1 MIVHWI
7 LRENFLI
14 ALLCPKYFVKTFLV
28 FKIEENSFIF
38 WLKATSVDLN
48 LDESHYFKFS
58 IEEIEGKE

>member
-7 LRENFLI
+7 LREKFLI
-14 ALLCPKYFVKTFLV
+14 ALLCPKYFVKTFVV

-38 WLKATSVDLN
+38 WLKAASVDLN